1 MGFTEFTRHS
11 LVFTLYLSGQHSQ
24 RRIARITTI
33 RRRVMAHGHIHG
45 ALKVFGD
52 LLVGGLSLGA
62 VGALVVGVQ
71 GHGGRALFGGVEVV
85 PGIVTFTSFG
95 GGYFGGVTRG

>member
-1 MGFTEFTRHS
+1 
-11 LVFTLYLSGQHSQ
+11 
-24 RRIARITTI
+24 
-33 RRRVMAHGHIHG
+33 MAHGHIHG
-45 ALKVFGD
+45 ALKILSSLLIGEFGPN
-52 LLVGGLSLGA
+52 
-62 VGALVVGVQ
+62 ALEDFVVGVQ